1 MSIVNHYNFPSKILE
16 TLAYNKIV
24 ISTIEYP
31 ELNGVN
37 YLCVPYDKEK
47 LTTYIKNLIN
57 TDSKNN
63 TTITAC
69 LNNTEILIKKY
80 SEEAWYDVFRSMENK

>member
-1 MSIVNHYNFPSKILE
+1 MQGTKR
-16 TLAYNKIV
+16 
-24 ISTIEYP
+24 
-31 ELNGVN
+31 
-37 YLCVPYDKEK
+37 
-47 LTTYIKNLIN
+47 LTTYIENLIN
-57 TDSKNN
+57 TDSKSN

>member
-1 MSIVNHYNFPSKILE
+1 MGHVNLKWNLHC
-16 TLAYNKIV
+16 
-24 ISTIEYP
+24 
-31 ELNGVN
+31 GVN